1 MTIEVSAVLT
11 TSSLTQGAIGTH
23 ALEATSTTVL
33 TRTPVT
39 SGLRS
44 EYERRLTQARN
55 HFAER
60 KSLSM
65 ILDSRLEA
73 DLLHIFLVYFSALGV
88 GMTEPVES
96 WIKRAGE
103 RCREIGLSELGSALI
118 RHAKQEAGHHR
129 LMIDDVHILA
139 RHWNQ
144 RRGVRPLDIES
155 LLSRS
160 LPPAVAQYRS
170 LHQRVIEGPAP
181 FAQVAIEYEI
191 EALSVRYGPALL
203 CQCQQ
208 LLPKEASIGL
218 SFLAEHVA
226 IDTGHTQ
233 FNERQLERLLDER
246 PQSLQEL
253 IDAGVAALNA
263 YGDFMD
269 ACLSAANNF
278 LSPNQ
283 EPARQ
288 DIVWSLKPPP
298 RRESA
303 SWRDEL
309 SSFRGRTLWNNGRR
323 PHFLRHDGTPK
334 DLDSIDDLA
343 WHILARAGGQ
353 LVGCTR
359 VLPLSSTN
367 RALADDF
374 FGRETLER
382 ALSTTGLAVDS
393 VAEVSRWVVTPSRNG
408 RSVKT
413 PDGLQPLGFA
423 LLACAV
429 AVARK
434 LGCDAIIGSC
444 GIRDGQDRLIVH
456 AGGTPVPGIPLRK
469 DDRFD
474 DVLVLLMLHIPTPGF
489 ERLIRDMESTL
500 GDQGAWDCRFLKQS
514 IGLKPLRG

>member
-1 MTIEVSAVLT
+1 M
-11 TSSLTQGAIGTH
+11 
-23 ALEATSTTVL
+23 
-33 TRTPVT
+33 
-39 SGLRS
+39 SGLRN
-44 EYERRLTQARN
+44 EYERRLNHARN
-55 HFAER
+55 SFGER

-65 ILDSRLEA
+65 IQDTKLEA

-88 GMTEPVES
+88 GMTEPVEY

-103 RCREIGLSELGSALI
+103 RCHEIGLSEIGSALI
-118 RHAKQEAGHHR
+118 RHARQEAGHHR
-129 LMIDDVHILA
+129 LMIDDVHILV

-144 RRGVRPLDIES
+144 RRGVRPLDS
-155 LLSRS
+155 QALLSRS
-160 LPPAVAQYRS
+160 LPLPVTQYRS
-170 LHQRVIEGPAP
+170 LHQSVIDGPAP

-203 CQCQQ
+203 GQCHR
-208 LLPKEASIGL
+208 LLPKEALTGL

-246 PQSLQEL
+246 PQSLQDL

-283 EPARQ
+283 EPAPQ

-298 RRESA
+298 GKGAA

-323 PHFLRHDGTPK
+323 PHFLRHDGTPR
-334 DLDSIDDLA
+334 DSDSIDDFA
-343 WHILARAGGQ
+343 WHILAHAGGQ
-353 LVGCTR
+353 LVGCAR
-359 VLPLSSTN
+359 VLALSSNN
-367 RALADDF
+367 RVLADDF

-382 ALSTTGLAVDS
+382 ALSTTGLAVNS

-413 PDGLQPLGFA
+413 PGGLQPLGFA
-423 LLACAV
+423 LLASVV
-429 AVARK
+429 AVARR
-434 LGCDAIIGSC
+434 LGCDATIGSC
-444 GIRDGQDRLIVH
+444 GIRNGQDRLIVH
-456 AGGTPVPGIPLRK
+456 AGGTPVPGVPVKK

-474 DVLVLLMLHIPTPGF
+474 DVLVLLMLQTPTPGF

-500 GDQGAWDCRFLKQS
+500 ADQGVWN
-514 IGLKPLRG
+514 

>member
-1 MTIEVSAVLT
+1 MNDMAHEHKSSAV
-11 TSSLTQGAIGTH
+11 QQRHITH
-23 ALEATSTTVL
+23 KERALEATSTTPL
-33 TRTPVT
+33 SRRPNM

-55 HFAER
+55 DFGER
-60 KSLSM
+60 KSVSM
-65 ILDSRLEA
+65 ILDTRLEA

-103 RCREIGLSELGSALI
+103 RCHEIGLSETGSALI
-118 RHAKQEAGHHR
+118 RHAGQEAGHHR

-144 RRGVRPLDIES
+144 KRGVRSLDS
-155 LLSRS
+155 QALFSRS
-160 LPPAVAQYRS
+160 LPPAVTQYRN
-170 LHQRVIEGPAP
+170 LHHRVIEGPAP

-203 CQCQQ
+203 CQCKR
-208 LLPKEASIGL
+208 LLPEEASTGL

-233 FNERQLERLLDER
+233 FNERQLDRLLDAR
-246 PQSLQEL
+246 PQSLEDL

-263 YGDFMD
+263 YGDFLD

-283 EPARQ
+283 EPAHQ

-298 RRESA
+298 GTEPA
-303 SWRDEL
+303 LWRDEL

-323 PHFLRHDGTPK
+323 PHFLRHDGTPR
-334 DLDSIDDLA
+334 DFDSIDDLA

-353 LVGCTR
+353 LVGCAR
-359 VLPLSSTN
+359 VLALSSNTQV
-367 RALADDF
+367 LADDF
-374 FGRETLER
+374 FGRGTLER
-382 ALSTTGLAVDS
+382 ALSTTGLAVNS

-413 PDGLQPLGFA
+413 PGGLQPLGFA
-423 LLACAV
+423 LLASAF
-429 AVARK
+429 AVARR

-444 GIRDGQDRLIVH
+444 GIRDGQDRLIAH
-456 AGGTPVPGIPLRK
+456 AGGRPVPGVPVRK

-474 DVLVLLMLHIPTPGF
+474 DVLVLLMLHTPTPGF

-500 GDQGAWDCRFLKQS
+500 ADQGAWNCGS
-514 IGLKPLRG
+514 

>member
-1 MTIEVSAVLT
+1 MRMKAANDAADIEVDLLAGQTRRETITMIDIAHEPRSSANM
-11 TSSLTQGAIGTH
+11 
-23 ALEATSTTVL
+23 
-33 TRTPVT
+33 
-39 SGLRS
+39 SGLKN
-44 EYERRLTQARN
+44 EYERCLIQARN
-55 HFAER
+55 RLGER
-60 KSLSM
+60 QSLSM
-65 ILDSRLEA
+65 ILDPRLEA
-73 DLLHIFLVYFSALGV
+73 DLLDIFLVYFSALGV

-103 RCREIGLSELGSALI
+103 RCREIGLSEIGSALI

-144 RRGVRPLDIES
+144 RRAVRPLDIQS

-203 CQCQQ
+203 RQCQR
-208 LLPKEASIGL
+208 LLPTETLAGL
-218 SFLAEHVA
+218 SFLEEHVA

-246 PQSLQEL
+246 PQSLPDL

-269 ACLSAANNF
+269 ACWSAANSF
-278 LSPNQ
+278 LSPIQ
-283 EPARQ
+283 EPAHH

-298 RRESA
+298 GVEST

-323 PHFLRHDGTPK
+323 PHFLGHDGTPR
-334 DLDSIDDLA
+334 DSDSIDDLA

-353 LVGCTR
+353 LVGCVR
-359 VLPLSSTN
+359 VLPLSSN
-367 RALADDF
+367 NPVLADGF
-374 FGRETLER
+374 FGRETLGR
-382 ALSTTGLAVDS
+382 GLSTTGLAVDS

-413 PDGLQPLGFA
+413 PGGLQPLGFA
-423 LLACAV
+423 LLASTV
-429 AVARK
+429 AVARR

-444 GIRDGQDRLIVH
+444 GMRDGQDRLIMH
-456 AGGTPVPGIPLRK
+456 AGGTPVPEVPMRK

-474 DVLVLLMLHIPTPGF
+474 DVLVLLMLHTPTPGF

-500 GDQGAWDCRFLKQS
+500 ADQGAWDSRS
-514 IGLKPLRG
+514 

>member
-1 MTIEVSAVLT
+1 MNAANDAGDIEVDLLAGQTRRETITMIDTAHEPRSSANM
-11 TSSLTQGAIGTH
+11 SSLKN
-23 ALEATSTTVL
+23 
-33 TRTPVT
+33 
-39 SGLRS
+39 
-44 EYERRLTQARN
+44 EYERCLTQTRN
-55 HFAER
+55 RLGER

-65 ILDSRLEA
+65 ILDPRLEA
-73 DLLHIFLVYFSALGV
+73 DLLQIFLVYFSALGV

-118 RHAKQEAGHHR
+118 RHAKQEAGHQR

-144 RRGVRPLDIES
+144 RRGVRPLDIQS

-160 LPPAVAQYRS
+160 VPPAVAQYRS
-170 LHQRVIEGPAP
+170 LHQSVIEGPAP

-203 CQCQQ
+203 CQCQR
-208 LLPKEASIGL
+208 LLPKEASTGL

-233 FNERQLERLLDER
+233 FNERQLERLLGER

-253 IDAGVAALNA
+253 IDAGVDALNA
-263 YGDFMD
+263 YGDFLD
-269 ACLSAANNF
+269 ACLSAANSF
-278 LSPNQ
+278 LSPVQ
-283 EPARQ
+283 EPAPQ

-298 RRESA
+298 GAESA
-303 SWRDEL
+303 LWRDEL
-309 SSFRGRTLWNNGRR
+309 CSFRGRTLWNNGRR
-323 PHFLRHDGTPK
+323 PHFLQHDGTPR
-334 DLDSIDDLA
+334 DFDSIDDLA

-353 LVGCTR
+353 LVGCAR
-359 VLPLSSTN
+359 VLPLSSNN

-382 ALSTTGLAVDS
+382 ALSTIGLAVNS

-413 PDGLQPLGFA
+413 PGGIQPLGFA
-423 LLACAV
+423 LIASAV
-429 AVARK
+429 AVARR
-434 LGCDAIIGSC
+434 LGCDAVIGSC
-444 GIRDGQDRLIVH
+444 GIRNGQDRVIMH
-456 AGGTPVPGIPLRK
+456 TGGTAVPGVPVRK
-469 DDRFD
+469 DDLFD
-474 DVLVLLMLHIPTPGF
+474 DVLVLLMLHTPTPGF
-489 ERLIRDMESTL
+489 ERLIRDMESTFA
-500 GDQGAWDCRFLKQS
+500 DQGAWDCGS
-514 IGLKPLRG
+514 

>member
-1 MTIEVSAVLT
+1 M
-11 TSSLTQGAIGTH
+11 
-23 ALEATSTTVL
+23 
-33 TRTPVT
+33 
-39 SGLRS
+39 SGLRN
-44 EYERRLTQARN
+44 EYEQRLTQARN

-65 ILDSRLEA
+65 ILDTRLEA

-103 RCREIGLSELGSALI
+103 RCHEIGLSEIGSALI

-129 LMIDDVHILA
+129 LMIDDAHILA
-139 RHWNQ
+139 RNWNQ
-144 RRGVRPLDIES
+144 RRGVRPLDS
-155 LLSRS
+155 QALLSRS
-160 LPPAVAQYRS
+160 LPPAVMQYRS

-191 EALSVRYGPALL
+191 EALSVRFGPALL
-203 CQCQQ
+203 GQCKR
-208 LLPKEASIGL
+208 LLPKEALTGL
-218 SFLAEHVA
+218 SFLTEHVA
-226 IDTGHTQ
+226 LDTGHTK

-246 PQSLQEL
+246 PESLEDL

-263 YGDFMD
+263 YGDFLD

-278 LSPNQ
+278 LFPHQ
-283 EPARQ
+283 EPAQQ
-288 DIVWSLKPPP
+288 DIVWSLEPPP
-298 RRESA
+298 GKESA
-303 SWRDEL
+303 LWRDEL

-323 PHFLRHDGTPK
+323 PHFLQHDGTHR
-334 DLDSIDDLA
+334 DFDSIDDLA

-359 VLPLSSTN
+359 VLPLSGTK

-374 FGRETLER
+374 FGRETLES
-382 ALSTTGLAVDS
+382 ALSTTGLSVNS
-393 VAEVSRWVVTPSRNG
+393 VAEVSRWVVTSSRSG

-413 PDGLQPLGFA
+413 PGGLQPLGFA

-444 GIRDGQDRLIVH
+444 GTRGGQDRLIVH
-456 AGGTPVPGIPLRK
+456 SGGTPVPGIPVRK

-474 DVLVLLMLHIPTPGF
+474 DVLMLLMLHTPTPGF

-500 GDQGAWDCRFLKQS
+500 ALQGARDFVLS
-514 IGLKPLRG
+514 SHLTA